1 MPNLKELKNRIS
13 SVKSTRKITSAMK
26 MVAASKLR
34 RAQDLAESSR
44 VYADSLSFILSS
56 LAGNTKN
63 SSDLPEIL
71 TGRENSKI
79 SLLIINSSDRGLCGG
94 FNSNLF
100 RNAKNW
106 ISEQQ
111 EKGKSVKIITV
122 GKKASSFY
130 RKTDLDVIANFDDL
144 NSNDKQ
150 LQVSEEIKN
159 KIMELFENN
168 EIDEVSILFN
178 KFVSVIAQEPTYQSL
193 IPLSNEEADEEADEE
208 VTYTSNA
215 VFEFEPDKNELL
227 EYLVP
232 RNFLT
237 QIYRSV
243 LESSASEH
251 AARMTSMDN
260 ATRNAGDMIDGL
272 TLTYNRTRQAFITK
286 ELIEII
292 SGAEAV

>member
-34 RAQDLAESSR
+34 RAQELAESSR

-100 RNAKNW
+100 RNAKKW
-106 ISEQQ
+106 ISDQQ
-111 EKGKSVKIITV
+111 GQGKSVKIMTV

-130 RKTDLDVIANFDDL
+130 KKTDLDIVASFEDL
-144 NSNDKQ
+144 NSNDRQ

-159 KIMELFENN
+159 KILELFESN

-178 KFVSVIAQEPTYQSL
+178 RFVSAISQEPTYQSL
-193 IPLSNEEADEEADEE
+193 IPLSNEETIEDESE
-208 VTYTSNA
+208 VNNA

-260 ATRNAGDMIDGL
+260 ATRNAGDMIDRL

>member
-34 RAQDLAESSR
+34 RAQELAESSR

-63 SSDLPEIL
+63 SSDLPKIL

-100 RNAKNW
+100 RNAKKW
-106 ISEQQ
+106 ISDQQ
-111 EKGKSVKIITV
+111 GLGKSVKIMTV

-130 RKTDLDVIANFDDL
+130 KKTDLDIVASFEDL
-144 NSNDKQ
+144 NSNDRQ

-178 KFVSVIAQEPTYQSL
+178 KFVSAISQEPTYQSL
-193 IPLSNEEADEEADEE
+193 IPLSNNETIEEESEANN
-208 VTYTSNA
+208 S

-260 ATRNAGDMIDGL
+260 ATRNAGDMIDRL

>member
-100 RNAKNW
+100 RSAKNW
-106 ISEQQ
+106 IGEQQ
-111 EKGKSVKIITV
+111 EIGKSVKIITV

-193 IPLSNEEADEEADEE
+193 IPLSNEEADEE
-208 VTYTSNA
+208 VTNTSNA

>member
-1 MPNLKELKNRIS
+1 MPNLKELKNRIA

-34 RAQDLAESSR
+34 RAQELAESSR
-44 VYADSLSFILSS
+44 VYADSLAFILSS
-56 LAGNTKN
+56 LAGKNSN

-71 TGRENSKI
+71 TGRENPQI
-79 SLLIINSSDRGLCGG
+79 SLLIVNSSDRGLCGG

-100 RNAKNW
+100 RKAKTW
-106 ISEQQ
+106 IAEQQ
-111 EKGKSVKIITV
+111 AKGKTVKLLTV
-122 GKKASSFY
+122 GKKAAGFY
-130 RKTDLDVIANFDDL
+130 RRSEIDVIANFEDL
-144 NSNDKQ
+144 TSNDRQ
-150 LQVSEEIKN
+150 IQIAEEIKN
-159 KIMELFENN
+159 KIVELFESK
-168 EIDEVSILFN
+168 EVDEVSILFN
-178 KFVSVIAQEPTYQSL
+178 KFVSAIAQEPSYQSI
-193 IPLSNEEADEEADEE
+193 IPMASGEDENAEE
-208 VTYTSNA
+208 VETSNA

-227 EYLVP
+227 EYLLP

-237 QIYRSV
+237 QIYRSI

-260 ATRNAGDMIDGL
+260 ATRNAGDMIDRL

>member
-34 RAQDLAESSR
+34 RAQELAESSR

-100 RNAKNW
+100 RNAKKW
-106 ISEQQ
+106 ISDQQ
-111 EKGKSVKIITV
+111 GLGKSVKIMTV

-130 RKTDLDVIANFDDL
+130 KKTDLDIVASFEDL
-144 NSNDKQ
+144 NSNDRQ

-159 KIMELFENN
+159 KIIELFENN

-178 KFVSVIAQEPTYQSL
+178 KFVSAISQETTYQSL
-193 IPLSNEEADEEADEE
+193 IPLSNDETSEEESE
-208 VTYTSNA
+208 TNNS

-260 ATRNAGDMIDGL
+260 ATRNAGDMIDRL

>member
-178 KFVSVIAQEPTYQSL
+178 KFVSVITQEPTYQSL
-193 IPLSNEEADEEADEE
+193 IPLSNEEADEE
-208 VTYTSNA
+208 VTDTSNA

>member
-34 RAQDLAESSR
+34 RAQELAESSR

-100 RNAKNW
+100 RNAKKW
-106 ISEQQ
+106 ISDQQ
-111 EKGKSVKIITV
+111 GLGKSVKIMTV

-130 RKTDLDVIANFDDL
+130 KKTDLDIVASFEDL
-144 NSNDKQ
+144 NSNDRQ

-178 KFVSVIAQEPTYQSL
+178 KFVSAISQEPTYQSL
-193 IPLSNEEADEEADEE
+193 IPLSNDEISEEESEANN
-208 VTYTSNA
+208 S

-260 ATRNAGDMIDGL
+260 ATRNAGDMIDRL

>member
-1 MPNLKELKNRIS
+1 MPNLKELKNRIA
-13 SVKSTRKITSAMK
+13 SVKSTKKITSAMK

-34 RAQDLAESSR
+34 RAQELAESSR
-44 VYADSLSFILSS
+44 VYADSLAFILSS
-56 LAGNTKN
+56 LAGKTTNN
-63 SSDLPEIL
+63 SDLPEIL
-71 TGRENSKI
+71 TGRENPKTT
-79 SLLIINSSDRGLCGG
+79 LLVVNSSDRGLCGG

-106 ISEQQ
+106 IAQQ
-111 EKGKSVKIITV
+111 QAQGKSVKLMTV
-122 GKKASSFY
+122 GKKAASFY
-130 RKTDLDVIANFDDL
+130 RRSEIDVIAGFDDL
-144 NSNDKQ
+144 ASNDRQ
-150 LQVSEEIKN
+150 LQVAEEVKN
-159 KIMELFENN
+159 KIVELFDNKEV
-168 EIDEVSILFN
+168 DEVFILFN
-178 KFVSVIAQEPTYQSL
+178 KFISAISQEPSYQSL
-193 IPLSNEEADEEADEE
+193 IPMAAEESTEEE
-208 VTYTSNA
+208 TQTSNA

-237 QIYRSV
+237 QIYRSI

-260 ATRNAGDMIDGL
+260 ATRNAGDMIDRL

>member
-34 RAQDLAESSR
+34 RAQELAESSR
-44 VYADSLSFILSS
+44 VYAESLSFILSS

-63 SSDLPEIL
+63 SADLPEIL

-100 RNAKNW
+100 RNAKKW
-106 ISEQQ
+106 ISDQQ
-111 EKGKSVKIITV
+111 GQGKSVKIMTV

-130 RKTDLDVIANFDDL
+130 KKTDLDIVASFEDL
-144 NSNDKQ
+144 NSNDRQ

-159 KIMELFENN
+159 KIMELFESN

-178 KFVSVIAQEPTYQSL
+178 KFVSAISQEPTYQSL
-193 IPLSNEEADEEADEE
+193 IPLSNEETSEDESEA
-208 VTYTSNA
+208 NKA

-260 ATRNAGDMIDGL
+260 ATRNAGDMIDRL

>member
-1 MPNLKELKNRIS
+1 MPNLKELKNRIT

-34 RAQDLAESSR
+34 RAQELAESSR
-44 VYADSLSFILSS
+44 VYADSLGFILSS
-56 LAGNTKN
+56 LAGG
-63 SSDLPEIL
+63 SAVGSDLPEIL
-71 TGRENSKI
+71 TGRENPKNV
-79 SLLIINSSDRGLCGG
+79 LLIINSSDRGLCGG

-100 RNAKNW
+100 RNAKGW
-106 ISEQQ
+106 IA
-111 EKGKSVKIITV
+111 EKQRQGLNVKIMTV
-122 GKKASSFY
+122 GKKAASFY
-130 RKTDLDVIANFDDL
+130 RRSDLEVIAGFDDL
-144 NSNDKQ
+144 NSNDRQ
-150 LQVSEEIKN
+150 LEVAEEVKN
-159 KIMELFENN
+159 KLIELFEKK
-168 EIDEVSILFN
+168 EIDQVSILFN
-178 KFVSVIAQEPTYQSL
+178 KFVSAISQEPCYQSL
-193 IPLSNEEADEEADEE
+193 IPLAAEESSEEQSA
-208 VTYTSNA
+208 SSSSS
-215 VFEFEPDKNELL
+215 FEFEPDKNELL

-237 QIYRSV
+237 QVYRSI

-260 ATRNAGDMIDGL
+260 ATRNAGDMIDRL

>member
-34 RAQDLAESSR
+34 RAQELAESSR

-111 EKGKSVKIITV
+111 EQGKSVKIITV

-130 RKTDLDVIANFDDL
+130 KKTDFDVIANFDDL

-178 KFVSVIAQEPTYQSL
+178 KFVSVITQEPTYQSL
-193 IPLSNEEADEEADEE
+193 IPLSNEEADEE
-208 VTYTSNA
+208 VTDTSNA

>member
-34 RAQDLAESSR
+34 RAQELAESSR

-63 SSDLPEIL
+63 SADLPEIL

-100 RNAKNW
+100 RNAKKW
-106 ISEQQ
+106 ISDQQ
-111 EKGKSVKIITV
+111 GQGKSVKIMTV

-130 RKTDLDVIANFDDL
+130 KKTDLDIVASFEDL
-144 NSNDKQ
+144 NSNDRQ

-178 KFVSVIAQEPTYQSL
+178 KFVSAISQEPTYQSL
-193 IPLSNEEADEEADEE
+193 IPLSNDETSEEESEANN
-208 VTYTSNA
+208 S

-260 ATRNAGDMIDGL
+260 ATRNAGDMIDRL
-272 TLTYNRTRQAFITK
+272 TLTYNRTRQAFITI

>member
-34 RAQDLAESSR
+34 RAQELAESSR

-130 RKTDLDVIANFDDL
+130 KKTDLDVIANFDDL

-178 KFVSVIAQEPTYQSL
+178 KFVSVITQEPTYQSL
-193 IPLSNEEADEEADEE
+193 IPLSNEEVDEE
-208 VTYTSNA
+208 VTDNSNA

>member
-34 RAQDLAESSR
+34 RAQELAESSR

-63 SSDLPEIL
+63 SADLPEIL

-100 RNAKNW
+100 RNAKKW
-106 ISEQQ
+106 ISDQQ
-111 EKGKSVKIITV
+111 GQGKSVKIMTV

-130 RKTDLDVIANFDDL
+130 KKTDLDIVASFEDL
-144 NSNDKQ
+144 NSNDRQ

-159 KIMELFENN
+159 KIMELFESN

-178 KFVSVIAQEPTYQSL
+178 KFVSAISQEPTYQSL
-193 IPLSNEEADEEADEE
+193 IPLSNEETSEDESEA
-208 VTYTSNA
+208 NKA
-215 VFEFEPDKNELL
+215 IFEFEPDKNELL

-260 ATRNAGDMIDGL
+260 ATRNAGDMIDRL

>member
-130 RKTDLDVIANFDDL
+130 KKTDLNVIANFDDL

-178 KFVSVIAQEPTYQSL
+178 KFVSVITQEPTYQSL
-193 IPLSNEEADEEADEE
+193 IPLSNEEADEEVID
-208 VTYTSNA
+208 TSNA

>member
-1 MPNLKELKNRIS
+1 MPNLKELKNRIA
-13 SVKSTRKITSAMK
+13 SVKSTKKITSAMK

-34 RAQDLAESSR
+34 RAQELAESSR
-44 VYADSLSFILSS
+44 VYADSLAFILSS
-56 LAGNTKN
+56 LAGKTTNN
-63 SSDLPEIL
+63 SDLPEIL
-71 TGRENSKI
+71 TGRENPKTT
-79 SLLIINSSDRGLCGG
+79 LLVVNSSDRGLCGG

-106 ISEQQ
+106 IAQQ
-111 EKGKSVKIITV
+111 QAQGKSVKLMTV
-122 GKKASSFY
+122 GKKAASFY
-130 RKTDLDVIANFDDL
+130 RRSEIDVIAGFDDL
-144 NSNDKQ
+144 ASNDRQ
-150 LQVSEEIKN
+150 LQVAEEVKN
-159 KIMELFENN
+159 KIVELFDNKEV
-168 EIDEVSILFN
+168 DEVFILFN
-178 KFVSVIAQEPTYQSL
+178 KFISAISQEPSYQSL
-193 IPLSNEEADEEADEE
+193 IPMAAEESTEEE
-208 VTYTSNA
+208 TQTSNA

-237 QIYRSV
+237 QIYRSI
-243 LESSASEH
+243 LESAASEH

-260 ATRNAGDMIDGL
+260 ATRNAGDMIDRL

>member
-34 RAQDLAESSR
+34 RAQELAESSR

-63 SSDLPEIL
+63 STDLPEIL

-100 RNAKNW
+100 RNAKKW
-106 ISEQQ
+106 ISDQQ
-111 EKGKSVKIITV
+111 GQGKSVKIMTV

-130 RKTDLDVIANFDDL
+130 KKTDLDIVASFEDL
-144 NSNDKQ
+144 NSNDRQ

-178 KFVSVIAQEPTYQSL
+178 KFVSAISQEPTYQSL
-193 IPLSNEEADEEADEE
+193 IPLSNEETSEDQSEAN
-208 VTYTSNA
+208 NA
-215 VFEFEPDKNELL
+215 IFEFEPDKNELL

-260 ATRNAGDMIDGL
+260 ATRNAGDMIDRL

>member
-130 RKTDLDVIANFDDL
+130 KKTDLDVIANFDDL

-178 KFVSVIAQEPTYQSL
+178 KFVSVITQEPTYQSL
-193 IPLSNEEADEEADEE
+193 IPLSNEEADEE
-208 VTYTSNA
+208 VTDTSNA

>member
-34 RAQDLAESSR
+34 RAQELAESSR
-44 VYADSLSFILSS
+44 VYADSLTFILSS

-100 RNAKNW
+100 RNAKKW
-106 ISEQQ
+106 ISDQQ
-111 EKGKSVKIITV
+111 GLGKSVKIMTV

-130 RKTDLDVIANFDDL
+130 KKTDLDIVASFEDL
-144 NSNDKQ
+144 NSNDRQ

-178 KFVSVIAQEPTYQSL
+178 KFVSAISQEPTYQSL
-193 IPLSNEEADEEADEE
+193 IPLSNDETSEEESEANN
-208 VTYTSNA
+208 S

-260 ATRNAGDMIDGL
+260 ATRNAGDMIDRL

>member
-34 RAQDLAESSR
+34 RAQELAESSR

-100 RNAKNW
+100 RNAKKW
-106 ISEQQ
+106 ISDQQ
-111 EKGKSVKIITV
+111 GQGKSVKIMTV

-130 RKTDLDVIANFDDL
+130 KKTDLDIVASFEDL
-144 NSNDKQ
+144 NSNDRQ

-159 KIMELFENN
+159 KIIELFENN

-178 KFVSVIAQEPTYQSL
+178 KFVSAISQEPTYQSL
-193 IPLSNEEADEEADEE
+193 IPLSNEETSEDESEA
-208 VTYTSNA
+208 NKA

-260 ATRNAGDMIDGL
+260 ATRNAGDMIDRL

>member
-1 MPNLKELKNRIS
+1 MPSLKELKNRIT

-34 RAQDLAESSR
+34 RAQELAESSR
-44 VYADSLSFILSS
+44 VYADSLAFILSS
-56 LAGNTKN
+56 LAGKPSKN
-63 SSDLPEIL
+63 SDLPEIL
-71 TGRENSKI
+71 TGRENPKTT
-79 SLLIINSSDRGLCGG
+79 LLIINSSDRGLCGG

-100 RNAKNW
+100 RNAKTW
-106 ISEQQ
+106 IAEQQ
-111 EKGKSVKIITV
+111 AKGKTVKLLTV
-122 GKKASSFY
+122 GKKAASFY
-130 RKTDLDVIANFDDL
+130 RRSELDVIANYEDL
-144 NSNDKQ
+144 TSNDRQ
-150 LQVSEEIKN
+150 IQVAEEIKS
-159 KIMELFENN
+159 KIVELFESK
-168 EIDEVSILFN
+168 EVDEVSILFN
-178 KFVSVIAQEPTYQSL
+178 KFVSAIAQEPSYQSL
-193 IPLSNEEADEEADEE
+193 IPMASDDEQTEE
-208 VTYTSNA
+208 VVETSNA

-227 EYLVP
+227 EYLLP

-237 QIYRSV
+237 QIYRSI

-260 ATRNAGDMIDGL
+260 ATRNAGDMIDRL

>member
-150 LQVSEEIKN
+150 IQVSEEIKN

-193 IPLSNEEADEEADEE
+193 IPLSNDEADEEMTD
-208 VTYTSNA
+208 TSNA

>member
-34 RAQDLAESSR
+34 RAQELAESSR

-100 RNAKNW
+100 RNAKKW
-106 ISEQQ
+106 ISDQQ
-111 EKGKSVKIITV
+111 GQGKSVKIMTV

-130 RKTDLDVIANFDDL
+130 KKTDLDILASFEDL
-144 NSNDKQ
+144 NSNDRQ

-159 KIMELFENN
+159 KIMELFDNN

-178 KFVSVIAQEPTYQSL
+178 KFVSAISQEPTYQSL
-193 IPLSNEEADEEADEE
+193 IPLSNEETIEDESEAN
-208 VTYTSNA
+208 NA

-260 ATRNAGDMIDGL
+260 ATRNAGDMIDRL

>member
-34 RAQDLAESSR
+34 RAQELAESSR

-100 RNAKNW
+100 RNAKKW
-106 ISEQQ
+106 ISDQQ
-111 EKGKSVKIITV
+111 GLGKSVKIMTV

-130 RKTDLDVIANFDDL
+130 KKTDLDIVASFEDL
-144 NSNDKQ
+144 NSNDRQ

-178 KFVSVIAQEPTYQSL
+178 KFVSAISQELTYQSL
-193 IPLSNEEADEEADEE
+193 IPLSNDETSEEESEANN
-208 VTYTSNA
+208 S

-260 ATRNAGDMIDGL
+260 ATRNAGDMIDRL

>member
-34 RAQDLAESSR
+34 RAQELAESSR

-63 SSDLPEIL
+63 SADLPEIL

-100 RNAKNW
+100 RNAKKW
-106 ISEQQ
+106 ISDQQ
-111 EKGKSVKIITV
+111 GQGKSVKIMTV

-130 RKTDLDVIANFDDL
+130 KKTDLDILASFEDL
-144 NSNDKQ
+144 NSNDRQ

-178 KFVSVIAQEPTYQSL
+178 KFVSAISQEPTYQSL
-193 IPLSNEEADEEADEE
+193 IPLSNEEASEDESEAN
-208 VTYTSNA
+208 NA
-215 VFEFEPDKNELL
+215 IFEFEPDKNELL

-260 ATRNAGDMIDGL
+260 ATRNAGDMIDRL

>member
-34 RAQDLAESSR
+34 RAQELAESSR

-100 RNAKNW
+100 RNAKKW
-106 ISEQQ
+106 ISDQQ
-111 EKGKSVKIITV
+111 GQGKSVKIMTV

-130 RKTDLDVIANFDDL
+130 KKTDLDIVASFEDL
-144 NSNDKQ
+144 NSNDRQ

-159 KIMELFENN
+159 KIMELFESK

-178 KFVSVIAQEPTYQSL
+178 KFVSAISQEPTYQSL
-193 IPLSNEEADEEADEE
+193 IPLSNEETSEDESEA
-208 VTYTSNA
+208 NKA

-260 ATRNAGDMIDGL
+260 ATRNAGDMIDRL

>member
-34 RAQDLAESSR
+34 RAQELAESSR

-63 SSDLPEIL
+63 STDLPEIL

-100 RNAKNW
+100 RNAKKW
-106 ISEQQ
+106 ISDQQ
-111 EKGKSVKIITV
+111 GLGKSVKIMTV

-130 RKTDLDVIANFDDL
+130 KKTDLDIVASFEDL
-144 NSNDKQ
+144 NSNDRQ

-159 KIMELFENN
+159 KIMELFENK

-178 KFVSVIAQEPTYQSL
+178 KFVSAISQEPTYQSL
-193 IPLSNEEADEEADEE
+193 IPLSNDETSEEESEAN
-208 VTYTSNA
+208 NA
-215 VFEFEPDKNELL
+215 IFEFEPDKNELL

-260 ATRNAGDMIDGL
+260 ATRNAGDMIDRL